1 MKYVTPIFIK
11 KTVEVQDS
19 AATGLAL
26 RTMRKK
32 DQLSLR
38 EIARRMSITPA
49 YLCDLERGNRNW
61 TDDLCK
67 RFQKALKA

>member
-1 MKYVTPIFIK
+1 MKYMIPILVT

-26 RTMRKK
+26 RTMRRKIP
-32 DQLSLR
+32 LSLR
-38 EIARRMSITPA
+38 EVARRMSITPA

-61 TDDLCK
+61 TADLCK
-67 RFQKALKA
+67 RFQEALKK